1 MILEVRGH
9 WKSIKMGSSGYQN
22 RCEMARGPKTCIL
35 EAKDAVLG
43 AILASQNL
51 PKWNYGG
58 LQGLRR
64 GLTQAQGTLGLSN
77 FFRFRLPKID

>member
-9 WKSIKMGSSGYQN
+9 WKSIKMGSSGYRN

-35 EAKDAVLG
+35 EAKNAVLG
-43 AILASQNL
+43 GILASQNL
-51 PKWNYGG
+51 PKWNLGG
-58 LQGLRR
+58 LQGRR
-64 GLTQAQGTLGLSN
+64 RSLTQARVDGEVSN